1 MTLCLAENETYQL
14 SNIERMHYVLH
25 DSRGLKKRHSTY
37 YKADT
42 YANKD
47 NNTMIGTQFVIYL
60 DLVELTTLIL

>member
-1 MTLCLAENETYQL
+1 MTLCWAENETYQL

-25 DSRGLKKRHSTY
+25 HSRGLKRRYSTY

-47 NNTMIGTQFVIYL
+47 NNTMIRTQIFIYL